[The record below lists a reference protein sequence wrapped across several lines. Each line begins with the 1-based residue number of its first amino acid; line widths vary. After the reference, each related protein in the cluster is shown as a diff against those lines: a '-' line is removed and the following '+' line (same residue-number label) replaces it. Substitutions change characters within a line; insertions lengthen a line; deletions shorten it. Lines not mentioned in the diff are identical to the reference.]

1 MVGVNTDQAQFT
13 QAQTLNSNYSLIS
26 AIGTRE
32 MGFWKQVIISLI
44 SINYDSQILHSVN
57 MLYLF

>member
-32 MGFWKQVIISLI
+32 MGF
-44 SINYDSQILHSVN
+44 
-57 MLYLF
+57 